1 MDGKAEGSCSA
12 VLALRLGAMGIMD
25 IGAGKSG
32 ASSELILHQGL
43 MAATT
48 GDRIVSKVSEQ
59 HLLPETGVQ

>member
-1 MDGKAEGSCSA
+1 
-12 VLALRLGAMGIMD
+12 MGIMD

-43 MAATT
+43 TAATT

>member
-12 VLALRLGAMGIMD
+12 VLALRSGAMGIMD

-43 MAATT
+43 TAATT
-48 GDRIVSKVSEQ
+48 GDRIVSKVSKQ